1 MSTKLQRRF
10 IAGSRHGLF
19 RRLRAMGLDF
29 EAIQSDDAATAQ
41 AAIQNAIHALKAIE
55 KAMRK
60 PAVWPTAPTPE
71 RRAKSEEIVELE
83 TQPGQPLAH
92 RSVWPPDQMRDS
104 LELAEHTA
112 AKRLVE
118 CYELLHVSQGVGSYG
133 GSSGRSGE
141 RLELTERQ
149 QFAGQEFHAMW
160 ARLPPIL
167 RQVAENFILEKP
179 IRATDVRPQTWV
191 EFGRLWGNPT
201 TDQAARWMTRGAL
214 KSCCVLLAEGLRDF
228 ERSKAEA
235 AKRRKEVA

>member
-1 MSTKLQRRF
+1 MTIQRRV
-10 IAGSRHGLF
+10 IAGSRHGLL

-29 EAIQSDDAATAQ
+29 EAIQSKDADIAE
-41 AAIQNAIHALKAIE
+41 AAINNAVHALKAIE

-71 RRAKSEEIVELE
+71 RRAKSEEIIELE
-83 TQPGQPLAH
+83 TQPGQPMAH

-112 AKRLVE
+112 ARRLAE

-149 QFAGQEFHAMW
+149 QFAGQEFNAMW
-160 ARLPPIL
+160 SRLPPIL
-167 RQVAENFILEKP
+167 QQVAENFILEKP
-179 IRATDVRPQTWV
+179 SKATDVRPQTWV
-191 EFGRLWGNPT
+191 EFGRRWGNQT
-201 TDQAARWMTRGAL
+201 SDQAARWMAKGAL
-214 KSCCVLLAEGLRDF
+214 KSCCVLLAAGLRDF
-228 ERSKAEA
+228 ERAKGEA
-235 AKRRKEVA
+235 AKARRKVA